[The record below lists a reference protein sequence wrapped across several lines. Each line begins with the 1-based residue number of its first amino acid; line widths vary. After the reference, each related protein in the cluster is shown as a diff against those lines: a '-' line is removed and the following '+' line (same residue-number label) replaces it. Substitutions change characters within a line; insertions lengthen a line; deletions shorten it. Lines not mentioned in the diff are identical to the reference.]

1 MRNIWGNLLLLL
13 GSLTFIVIAIEGA
26 LQIKSLF
33 TRGWTNH
40 HTVCCEHDPLLG
52 WRHVAGRTTAFSNPE
67 YAITESFNS
76 RGVRGPEYSLEK
88 PSDEYRIVVLGDSFT
103 EGYTVEF
110 EELFSEVLKRRLS
123 EQTGRRIEVINLG
136 VGGYSTDQELLL
148 YQTEGR
154 QYHPDL
160 TVLMFHDNDTWFNRQ
175 ARYGPWRRGY
185 KPLFRLEREALHLTN
200 TPVPPPDPPRPPQP
214 ADATSTT
221 EKPLRD
227 RLKGALAEH
236 SQLYR
241 WIRRRIKNTASVYNL
256 AIALDLTDPP
266 NAKEETSIRV
276 PKEFGVYRRVYA
288 PEIRAAWEVTE
299 ALLAKLKQEV
309 HADDSK
315 LLVFHVPAQ
324 ATVHL
329 EKWELMKQN
338 YGLTE
343 DKWSI
348 ERISWELSEILERL
362 NIEFIDPIE
371 RMRRSAKAF
380 ARHGERLYFE
390 NDGHWNTNGHR
401 LVGEMLATYILQA
414 EATGDP

>member
-13 GSLTFIVIAIEGA
+13 GSLIFIVVAIEGA
-26 LQIKSLF
+26 LQIQPLF

-40 HTVCCEHDPLLG
+40 HSVCCEHDPLLG
-52 WRHVAGRTTAFSNPE
+52 WRLVAGRTTEFSNPE

-76 RGVRGPEYSLEK
+76 RGVRGPEYSLAK
-88 PSDEYRIVVLGDSFT
+88 PPGEYRIVILGDSFT

-110 EELFSEVLKRRLS
+110 EELFSEFLKRQLS
-123 EQTGRRIEVINLG
+123 EQTGWQIEVINLG

-160 TVLMFHDNDTWFNRQ
+160 TILMFYDNDPWFNRQ

-185 KPLFRLEREALHLTN
+185 KPLFRLEGGVLHLTN
-200 TPVPPPDPPRPPQP
+200 TPVPPPDPPKTPRP
-214 ADATSTT
+214 ADAASTS
-221 EKPLRD
+221 EKPLSG

-241 WIRRRIKNTASVYNL
+241 WIRNRIKNTASIYNL
-256 AIALDLTDPP
+256 AVALDLADPP
-266 NAKEETSIRV
+266 DTTEETSIRV
-276 PKEFGVYRRVYA
+276 PKEFGVYQRVYA
-288 PEIRAAWEVTE
+288 PEIRAAWELTE

-309 HADDSK
+309 NADGSK

-324 ATVHL
+324 ASVHL
-329 EKWELMKQN
+329 EKWEQMKRN

-343 DKWSI
+343 DGWSI
-348 ERISWELSEILERL
+348 ERVSWELGEILSRL
-362 NIEFIDPIE
+362 DIEFIDSIE
-371 RMRRSAKAF
+371 RMRRSAKAL
-380 ARHGERLYFE
+380 ASRGERLYFE
-390 NDGHWNTNGHR
+390 ADGHWNTNGHQ
-401 LVGEMLATYILQA
+401 LVGEMLTNYILQA
-414 EATGDP
+414 EVTGDP